1 MIQCK
6 QEVFIMYIWDGDKLD
21 STNHKTEK
29 YLQINSCGLQNL
41 SAGWTVVRE
50 KGRYDYHLLLV
61 NSGELEVECADKCTI
76 LKRGNFVIYKPG
88 QKQCYKAISETSYL
102 WMHFGGTSADEILS
116 SYSLDNGLYLT
127 EYNMTVFSAYSYLI
141 QQYNQPNLR
150 NYTNGTLLILLAH
163 IANMVKDAHT
173 KKIPEAISEIITY
186 INMNYNKQHT
196 IEELSQKVGY
206 SKSRFSHLFKEI
218 TSMTPLTYL
227 NDIRL
232 RNACEMLMGTT
243 YPIGE
248 IALCC
253 GFEDQLY
260 FCRVFKKKYNISPSE
275 YRRKSMI

>member
-1 MIQCK
+1 
-6 QEVFIMYIWDGDKLD
+6 MYIWDGDKYD

-88 QKQCYKAISETSYL
+88 QKQCYKSISETSYL

-127 EYNMTVFSAYSYLI
+127 EYNMTVFSTYSNLI
-141 QQYNQPNLR
+141 RQYNQPNLR
-150 NYTNGTLLILLAH
+150 NYTNGTLLTLLAY
-163 IANMVKDAHT
+163 ISNMVKETHC

-186 INMNYNKQHT
+186 INMIARGMY
-196 IEELSQKVGY
+196 
-206 SKSRFSHLFKEI
+206 KSSLLK
-218 TSMTPLTYL
+218 
-227 NDIRL
+227 
-232 RNACEMLMGTT
+232 
-243 YPIGE
+243 
-248 IALCC
+248 
-253 GFEDQLY
+253 
-260 FCRVFKKKYNISPSE
+260 
-275 YRRKSMI
+275 

>member
-1 MIQCK
+1 
-6 QEVFIMYIWDGDKLD
+6 MYIWDGDKLD

-127 EYNMTVFSAYSYLI
+127 EYNMTVFSA
-141 QQYNQPNLR
+141 
-150 NYTNGTLLILLAH
+150 
-163 IANMVKDAHT
+163 
-173 KKIPEAISEIITY
+173 
-186 INMNYNKQHT
+186 
-196 IEELSQKVGY
+196 
-206 SKSRFSHLFKEI
+206 
-218 TSMTPLTYL
+218 
-227 NDIRL
+227 
-232 RNACEMLMGTT
+232 
-243 YPIGE
+243 
-248 IALCC
+248 
-253 GFEDQLY
+253 
-260 FCRVFKKKYNISPSE
+260 
-275 YRRKSMI
+275 